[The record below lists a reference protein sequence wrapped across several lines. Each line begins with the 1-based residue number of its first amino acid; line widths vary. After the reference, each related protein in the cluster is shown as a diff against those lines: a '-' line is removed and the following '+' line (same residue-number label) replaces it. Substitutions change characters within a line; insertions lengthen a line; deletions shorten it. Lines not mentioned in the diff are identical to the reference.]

1 MLSTKSKEMSKA
13 KRIEAKKR
21 KIQAF
26 LDVAQLNDNE
36 GRKRASLAKEPR
48 IEEEPVKNE
57 RLEGTLEKWA
67 NGEGIL
73 WIGYNFDLFLL
84 YNFFL
89 PQI

>member
-1 MLSTKSKEMSKA
+1 MSKA
-13 KRIEAKKR
+13 KRMEAKKR

-26 LDVAQLNDNE
+26 LEVAELNDNE